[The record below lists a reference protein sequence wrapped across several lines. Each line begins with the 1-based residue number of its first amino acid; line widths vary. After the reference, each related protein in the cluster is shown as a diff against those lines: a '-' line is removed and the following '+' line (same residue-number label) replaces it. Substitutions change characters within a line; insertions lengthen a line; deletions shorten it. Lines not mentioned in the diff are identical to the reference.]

1 MNFLQAL
8 IPVVFMVL
16 LGRFLAWRN
25 VPPPEGWR
33 AIERLCYLVFIPALI
48 ILVLW
53 RAPLETVPWK
63 IGLTLLIAQVLMAAV
78 GLVTL
83 LLKNNTRPA
92 VACIIQS
99 NSRWNTFI
107 ALTITGV
114 LFGEEGVALTAICAA
129 VMIPLAN
136 ILSVFAFTYFG
147 SNESGVKRNPFAEL
161 IRNPLVIACII
172 GGLLNASGTKPSGTI
187 ETTLELVSGPA
198 MALGLMAVGAAI
210 DFSALK
216 RSGIRTAAWSFVRL
230 FGMPLIAVPFA
241 YFVLN
246 VTGVPL
252 LVIAIS
258 TSTPTAVNGY
268 ILAKQMGGDAP
279 LMANLIAFQTVFS
292 AATMFVVYLSVPW
305 LIG

>member
-8 IPVVFMVL
+8 VPVVFMVL

-25 VPPPEGWR
+25 IPTPEGWR

-48 ILVLW
+48 VLVLW
-53 RAPLETVPWK
+53 RAPLDTVPWK
-63 IGLTLLIAQVLMAAV
+63 IGLTLIVAQVTLAAV
-78 GLVTL
+78 GLL
-83 LLKNNTRPA
+83 AQFFKNMTKPA
-92 VACIIQS
+92 MACVVQS

-136 ILSVFAFTYFG
+136 ILSVLAFTYYG
-147 SNESGVKRNPFAEL
+147 TNESGVRRNPFAEL

-172 GGLLNASGTKPSGTI
+172 GGLLNASGTKPAGTI
-187 ETTLELVSGPA
+187 ETVLELISGPA
-198 MALGLMAVGAAI
+198 MALGLMSVGAAI

-216 RSGIRTAAWSFVRL
+216 RAGIRTAGWSFVRL
-230 FGMPLIAVPFA
+230 FGLPLIAVPFA

-246 VTGVPL
+246 VTGMPL

-279 LMANLIAFQTVFS
+279 FMANLIAFQTVFS
-292 AATMFVVYLSVPW
+292 AATMFLVYLASLW

>member
-8 IPVVFMVL
+8 IPVIFMVL

-25 VPPPEGWR
+25 IPTQEGWR

-48 ILVLW
+48 VLVLW
-53 RAPLETVPWK
+53 RAPMETVPWK
-63 IGLTLLIAQVLMAAV
+63 IGLTLILAQIAMAAI
-78 GLVTL
+78 GLFAL
-83 LLKNNTRPA
+83 FFRNMTRPA
-92 VACIIQS
+92 TACVIQS

-129 VMIPLAN
+129 VMIPMAN
-136 ILSVFAFTYFG
+136 ILSVLAFTYLG
-147 SNESGVKRNPFAEL
+147 ENISGVKRNPFAEL

-172 GGLLNASGTKPSGTI
+172 GGLLNASGSKPAGTT
-187 ETTLELVSGPA
+187 ETVLELVSGPA
-198 MALGLMAVGAAI
+198 MALGLMSVGAAI
-210 DFSALK
+210 DFTALK
-216 RSGIRTAAWSFVRL
+216 RAGIRTAIWSLVRL

-241 YFVLN
+241 YLILN
-246 VTGVPL
+246 VTGMPL
-252 LVIAIS
+252 LVVAIC

-279 LMANLIAFQTVFS
+279 FMANLIAFQTVFS
-292 AATMFVVYLSVPW
+292 AATMFIVYLVA
-305 LIG
+305 LAMFG